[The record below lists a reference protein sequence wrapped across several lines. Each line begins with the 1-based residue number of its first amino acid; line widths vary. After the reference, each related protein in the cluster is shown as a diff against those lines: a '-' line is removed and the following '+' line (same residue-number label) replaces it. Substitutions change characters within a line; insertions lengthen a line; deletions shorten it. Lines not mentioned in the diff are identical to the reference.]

1 MGFMMSHH
9 EEKMGQLFSLGSM
22 ITISNILSLRSANL
36 VESSQ
41 FQTFLLRSANLV
53 ECLQSQTFSLRSANL
68 VECLRSQTF
77 QLRSANVVEY
87 SQSGTFSVR
96 SANLVARSL
105 SVSFKVGIRRR
116 TVGVAFHREFVYC
129 FPKFYIRIN
138 AVDNSFQKRR

>member
-53 ECLQSQTFSLRSANL
+53 ECSQSQTFSLRSANL
-68 VECLRSQTF
+68 VECSRSQKF

-87 SQSGTFSVR
+87 TQSETFSVR
-96 SANLVARSL
+96 SANLVAGSL
-105 SVSFKVGIRRR
+105 SASFKVGIRRFSQKDR
-116 TVGVAFHREFVYC
+116 GCRISQRIC
-129 FPKFYIRIN
+129 LLFPKILHSN
-138 AVDNSFQKRR
+138 NSIQKRR